1 MIESCVYL
9 DGIWEPHISEM
20 IAGYLQNS
28 RDIVIDV
35 GANIGATSIPLAKHF
50 SQAQFYL
57 YEPHPLVFENLRNN
71 VSFNKLSNVYVHNAA
86 ITNSANKSLPFYAQK
101 NTHNFGLSSFKL
113 NHDIEHYDVIDVDC
127 LSLDSIFLNNEGSIK
142 LIKIDTQGHELE
154 VLLSAKKIIIRDRPV
169 ILFEFESEYFESKS
183 DESETKKALIQFFE
197 GLNYEIFMNNAE
209 FKFMPSVTLKA
220 YFHGDIIAV
229 PLAT

>member
-9 DGIWEPHISEM
+9 DGIWEPHITEI
-20 IAGYLQNS
+20 IAAYLQNS

-71 VSFNKLSNVYVHNAA
+71 VNYNKLSNVYVHNAA

-101 NTHNFGLSSFKL
+101 IPIILVYLALS
-113 NHDIEHYDVIDVDC
+113 
-127 LSLDSIFLNNEGSIK
+127 
-142 LIKIDTQGHELE
+142 
-154 VLLSAKKIIIRDRPV
+154 
-169 ILFEFESEYFESKS
+169 
-183 DESETKKALIQFFE
+183 
-197 GLNYEIFMNNAE
+197 
-209 FKFMPSVTLKA
+209 
-220 YFHGDIIAV
+220 
-229 PLAT
+229 